1 MKTIFILV
9 SLAFILT
16 TCNLHQNSSEK
27 QLSTFIK
34 SKRFER
40 VMNFDSTITLL
51 RPSPNA
57 FRFFREMKEKRNRDF
72 LHRDNFVKFL
82 KLYTHD
88 NDLSFSALIIIET
101 ETSGELC
108 VSKKSVIYSQNGHYY
123 CLRFKTSISGWKA
136 INNIEINR
144 KSFDN
149 LSHLISNNCSTTETS
164 DGFSFT
170 VITQFYNNKAIS
182 LITNNSP
189 KEINQLI

>member
-72 LHRDNFVKFL
+72 LHRDNFIKFL

-88 NDLSFSALIIIET
+88 NDLSFSTLIIIET
-101 ETSGELC
+101 ETSGEC
-108 VSKKSVIYSQNGHYY
+108 SYIKKSIVYTQNGHYY
-123 CLRFKTSISGWKA
+123 CLRFKISSGWKV
-136 INNIEINR
+136 INTIEISR
-144 KSFDN
+144 ERFDN
-149 LSHLISNNCSTTETS
+149 LCHFISHNCSIKDTS

-170 VITQFYNNKAIS
+170 VITQFFNNKTIS
-182 LITNNSP
+182 LITNNRP
-189 KEINQLI
+189 QEINQLI